1 LSGIFMIVEILKV
14 GKKGEIFTTKR
25 IREAL
30 KLQPD
35 TYVTASIVGDKLVIR
50 RIPSLEE
57 LLSKYYVEVDWREVE
72 ELSESIQEGAINR
85 G

>member
-1 LSGIFMIVEILKV
+1 VIADILKV

-30 KLQPD
+30 GLQPD
-35 TYVTASIVGDKLVIR
+35 TYVAASVVGDKLVIR

-57 LLSKYYVEVDWREVE
+57 LLSKYYVEIDWREVE
-72 ELSESIQEGAINR
+72 ELSESIQEEAINR